1 MYSMELGRSPVIS
14 SDTSGIWLKDDF
26 AFASCGHDIICFDLK
41 VGKELWRTRVF
52 GFCGRHFPVV
62 DSQRV
67 YYTTLKGEVGCADI
81 LNGSI
86 VWRQSSEKGLLL
98 RHRQFTGRPFLSWL
112 VVQFFY

>member
-81 LNGSI
+81 LNGSSALFSFF
-86 VWRQSSEKGLLL
+86 VDNAS
-98 RHRQFTGRPFLSWL
+98 
-112 VVQFFY
+112 FFYVMSNIGNVHAYFP